1 MAGSSGGATS
11 SSSRNSVER
20 FYLPPHSRRQQQQQQ
35 RLRSP
40 TSPSLSPSPS
50 PRSGRHKA
58 AAAAPPAVA
67 AAAAVGAGVLTD
79 GDSRVDSDDSSSTSS
94 KPSVASTATATT
106 TAADV
111 NVTAV
116 EESGNL
122 ERFLTSTTPSVP
134 FQYLPKTSLK
144 MWRTGDCTNTSP
156 YFCLEDLW
164 ESFREWSAYGAGVPL
179 LLNGSDSVTQYYVPY
194 LSAIQLYAD
203 PSRSVSRTRRLGDE
217 SDGEYL
223 DASSESSSET
233 DVDRLRVSSVEAT
246 HGMANGSLRT
256 DDADGYASASSP
268 IFQYMERDPPFC
280 REPLTDKVS
289 ILASRFPALK
299 AFKSCDLL
307 PSSWMSVAWYPIYR
321 IPTGPTLEDLDA
333 CFLTFHCLATPSKDS
348 DSTTPACPGFGGISP
363 CANATGKLSLP
374 AFGLASYK
382 LRSSIWASDG
392 TQGQRVTSL
401 MEEAGNWLSCVQVEH
416 PDFRFFVSRSAAL
429 STSAYGT

>member
-1 MAGSSGGATS
+1 MVGSSGGATS
-11 SSSRNSVER
+11 SSRNSVDR
-20 FYLPPHSRRQQQQQQ
+20 FYLPPHSRRQQQQRLQSQ
-35 RLRSP
+35 RS

-50 PRSGRHKA
+50 PRSARQKA
-58 AAAAPPAVA
+58 AAT
-67 AAAAVGAGVLTD
+67 AGLVPTTVPTD
-79 GDSRVDSDDSSSTSS
+79 VDSRVDSDDSSSTSS
-94 KPSVASTATATT
+94 KPSVASTATATM
-106 TAADV
+106 AADV
-111 NVTAV
+111 NLNVTAV
-116 EESGNL
+116 EEGGNL

-134 FQYLPKTSLK
+134 FQYLPKMSLK
-144 MWRTGDCTNTSP
+144 MRRTGDSTNSSP

-179 LLNGSDSVTQYYVPY
+179 VLNGSDSVTQYYVPY

-203 PSRSVSRTRRLGDE
+203 PSRPASRTRRPGDE
-217 SDGEYL
+217 SDGEYV

-233 DVDRLRVSSVEAT
+233 DVDRLRVSSVGAT
-246 HGMANGSLRT
+246 HGLENGGLLAY
-256 DDADGYASASSP
+256 DAECYASASSP
-268 IFQYMERDPPFC
+268 IFQYLERDPPYC

-289 ILASRFPALK
+289 ILASRFPALN

-348 DSTTPACPGFGGISP
+348 DASTPACPGFGGISR
-363 CANATGKLSLP
+363 CTNATGKLSLP

-392 TQGQRVTSL
+392 TQGQRVASL
-401 MEEAGNWLSCVQVEH
+401 MEEACNWLSCIQVEH
-416 PDFRFFVSRSAAL
+416 PDFRFFHTRS
-429 STSAYGT
+429 GTMWR

>member
-1 MAGSSGGATS
+1 MAGPSGGAT

-35 RLRSP
+35 QRLRSP

-50 PRSGRHKA
+50 PRSARQK
-58 AAAAPPAVA
+58 AAAPPASSVA
-67 AAAAVGAGVLTD
+67 AGVLTD

-106 TAADV
+106 LTDV
-111 NVTAV
+111 NVTV
-116 EESGNL
+116 VDEGGNL

-134 FQYLPKTSLK
+134 FQCLPKTSLK
-144 MWRTGDCTNTSP
+144 TWRTGDSTNASP

-179 LLNGSDSVTQYYVPY
+179 LLNGSDSVTQYYVPF

-203 PSRSVSRTRRLGDE
+203 PSRSASRTRRLGDE

-246 HGMANGSLRT
+246 HQMANGNLRT
-256 DDADGYASASSP
+256 DTDSYASASSP
-268 IFQYMERDPPFC
+268 IFQYLERDPPFC

-299 AFKSCDLL
+299 EFKSCDLL

-348 DSTTPACPGFGGISP
+348 DTTTPACPSYGGISH

-392 TQGQRVTSL
+392 AQGQRFSSL

-416 PDFRFFVSRSAAL
+416 PDFRFFVSRSGAWR
-429 STSAYGT
+429 